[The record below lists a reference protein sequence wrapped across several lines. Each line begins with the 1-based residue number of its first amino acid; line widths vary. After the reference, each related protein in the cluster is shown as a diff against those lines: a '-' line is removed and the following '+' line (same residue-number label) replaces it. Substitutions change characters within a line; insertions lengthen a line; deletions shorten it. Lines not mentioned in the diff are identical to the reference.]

1 LDPELLTGLNE
12 NEIIVISQQV
22 EIRETEEQEGGT
34 NNSQCSRK
42 KRTTT
47 TTNILNGEG
56 KFY

>member
-1 LDPELLTGLNE
+1 MDPELLTGLNE

-47 TTNILNGEG
+47 NILNGEG